1 MNSDPRSASR
11 YSSLR
16 ESFSSAEAASGE
28 FARHFYEHLFDI
40 DPSLAGQFENVDMA
54 TQGAMVL
61 QAIRV
66 TLDGLED
73 LATIQPT
80 LESLGSRHTH
90 YGVRPEQYATAVEA
104 FVRALRQLLG
114 DGFDPQL
121 ETVWRETLSSV
132 TNIMV
137 EGANRRRERCSTAQS
152 YYAGQEN
159 RSNADPY
166 TARFIPVDL
175 AGSSET
181 LDHGGPA
188 NLPKSFTIQY
198 AGERAAS
205 AAPLQTILDVSLQN
219 DISHV
224 CVCGGIGKCSTCR
237 VVVLEGL
244 DRCLPRNQVETRMA
258 RLKGFSPEIRLAC
271 QTRVMGPIT
280 LKRLVHDE
288 ADVHDAAELGS
299 DYAGREIPLAVMFTD
314 IKGFTPFAESNLAYD
329 VVHALNR
336 YFDVVG
342 KAVDARGG
350 YIDKYI
356 GDGVMVLF
364 GLDRGRSSHPCI
376 DAVEAAFDALDRMR
390 PVNAYLRTHLDRT
403 FQVAIGIHYGDAVV
417 GEVGYKL
424 KRQFTAIGDV
434 VNTAARLEEEAKRHG
449 VGLLV
454 TDEVLREL
462 PPEMCRI
469 GKTVELSLRGKT
481 GQTTAYSIAA
491 RTLD

>member
-1 MNSDPRSASR
+1 MDTDPGGTDLSERQCYYGVSPPGEAAWVADQHRRLAAS
-11 YSSLR
+11 S
-16 ESFSSAEAASGE
+16 SSAGPSGTQHNALKRARDSGDTAA
-28 FARHFYEHLFDI
+28 D
-40 DPSLAGQFENVDMA
+40 VDM
-54 TQGAMVL
+54 
-61 QAIRV
+61 
-66 TLDGLED
+66 
-73 LATIQPT
+73 
-80 LESLGSRHTH
+80 
-90 YGVRPEQYATAVEA
+90 
-104 FVRALRQLLG
+104 
-114 DGFDPQL
+114 
-121 ETVWRETLSSV
+121 ET
-132 TNIMV
+132 
-137 EGANRRRERCSTAQS
+137 
-152 YYAGQEN
+152 
-159 RSNADPY
+159 
-166 TARFIPVDL
+166 
-175 AGSSET
+175 
-181 LDHGGPA
+181 
-188 NLPKSFTIQY
+188 
-198 AGERAAS
+198 
-205 AAPLQTILDVSLQN
+205 
-219 DISHV
+219 
-224 CVCGGIGKCSTCR
+224 
-237 VVVLEGL
+237 
-244 DRCLPRNQVETRMA
+244 
-258 RLKGFSPEIRLAC
+258 
-271 QTRVMGPIT
+271 
-280 LKRLVHDE
+280 

-342 KAVDARGG
+342 KAVDVRGG

-364 GLDRGRSSHPCI
+364 GLDRGRSTHPCI

-390 PVNAYLRTHLDRT
+390 PVNAYLQTHLDRT
-403 FQVAIGIHYGDAVV
+403 FQVAIGIHYGHAVV